1 MHPIIILRYL
11 SFGIALLV
19 LITILIYNRYFYRR
33 ELSLKSKE
41 YKRQLLLGKILRG
54 TLQISFIIWIL
65 TFIIKFFIDSD
76 TNNIHVVFVI

>member
-19 LITILIYNRYFYRR
+19 LITILIYNKYFYRR
-33 ELSLKSKE
+33 ELSLKSKG

-54 TLQISFIIWIL
+54 TLQISFIVWIL

-76 TNNIHVVFVI
+76 TSNIHVVFVI